1 MRITESRLR
10 RIIRRILKENLD
22 VTSENVNVHGI
33 EFKDLKVH
41 VDHDDV
47 SEVGVEYKIN
57 EKEYSH
63 KNYTGSY
70 EGLAYAIMDNLV
82 VLKKVDE
89 ESDVYEEVE
98 NFLIDLLDDKI
109 FKRSEEIFKRRE
121 DLEYGVSWVT
131 TFMLINIYFVIWLNI

>member
-10 RIIRRILKENLD
+10 SLIRRILKENLD
-22 VTSENVNVHGI
+22 VASENVNVHGI

-41 VDHDDV
+41 VDHQDM
-47 SEVGVEYKIN
+47 SEVGVEYEIN
-57 EKEYSH
+57 GKEYLH
-63 KNYTGSY
+63 ENDTGSY

-109 FKRSEEIFKRRE
+109 FKRREEIYKRLE
-121 DLEYGVSWVT
+121 DLE
-131 TFMLINIYFVIWLNI
+131 

>member
-10 RIIRRILKENLD
+10 SLIRSILKENLD

-33 EFKDLKVH
+33 EFEDLKVH
-41 VDHDDV
+41 VDHHDM

-57 EKEYSH
+57 GVEYSH

-70 EGLAYAIMDNLV
+70 EGLAYAIMTQ
-82 VLKKVDE
+82 LKELGKVNDKR
-89 ESDVYEEVE
+89 SLVYEEVE

-109 FKRSEEIFKRRE
+109 FKRREEIFKRRE
-121 DLEYGVSWVT
+121 DLE
-131 TFMLINIYFVIWLNI
+131 